1 MLERAE
7 LTGESP
13 CSVNG
18 DDQGNHD
25 NHNATAP
32 ASGNIYV
39 EAFIGAAMQLPA
51 NLLAILL
58 IDKIGGK
65 IILGWYIIIV
75 KLNNFLFT

>member
-7 LTGESP
+7 LTGESL
-13 CSVNG
+13 CSVDG
-18 DDQGNHD
+18 DDQGDHG
-25 NHNATAP
+25 NHNSTAP
-32 ASGNIYV
+32 VSGNIYV

-65 IILGWYIIIV
+65 FILGWFELVGINVCYV
-75 KLNNFLFT
+75 